1 MKGGATVLSVV
12 YVDAGLL
19 WRQSDTLIFRFEHVM
34 TVSSVNLLSQ
44 GTGEV
49 TQGFIFRFE
58 HVMTVISVNLLSQ
71 GTGEITQGSTHNCT
85 AQSQVVDRGCPFDGG
100 CWVILQIARL
110 DFIGL

>member
-1 MKGGATVLSVV
+1 
-12 YVDAGLL
+12 
-19 WRQSDTLIFRFEHVM
+19 M

-85 AQSQVVDRGCPFDGG
+85 A
-100 CWVILQIARL
+100 
-110 DFIGL
+110 